1 MSSFEDFYE
10 NSKQLLMANHGEM
23 EAKLIEKAFDFARKM
38 HKNQTRKTKEPYDQ
52 HPIRVALK
60 LAKLKADYETICA
73 ALLHDVIEDCTCDE
87 MTEEQMAQYIVEEF
101 NSNIYKL
108 VDSVTKFSPRD
119 EHDVFHSNAQTINKL
134 LTSIIDDDIGVR
146 AILIKLCDRDDNMD
160 TIYGHN
166 DPVKEE
172 RISKETLDVYVP
184 FATLFGLFDLKE
196 KFEEQCFRI
205 TDGQLYDEV
214 QNRKNK
220 IFNDEKFMTLL
231 TRELFD
237 NIKKAFTA
245 VFKDEN
251 GNETSIPIIHIREVR
266 LRDKGLYSIVRNIRD
281 NKASDIS
288 QVIDLITYRIVIDSE
303 DIKDLYAAMGI
314 INQKYPIL
322 NGGQYAFRDYVSSPK
337 NQLYNGLLTYNSV
350 PFNGRKVQVHFEY
363 QTPSMQEKSEIGIA
377 SYWNYD
383 DMNAVKEMQE
393 FVKKMPVYYFLNNLY
408 KGYKDG
414 FYNDE
419 SLYCLARQVIFS
431 KRIYIKGPGFDLH
444 EAYEKIKLSDY
455 LACIGYIFDPN
466 TQVCLVNDK
475 SANINTVLHNNDY
488 IRIYSKEEGS
498 RSSGN
503 NGFFRSRG
511 KK

>member
-10 NSKQLLMANHGEM
+10 NSKQLLMANHGEI

-101 NSNIYKL
+101 NLNIYKL
-108 VDSVTKFSPRD
+108 VDSVTKFSPKD

-146 AILIKLCDRDDNMD
+146 AILIKLCDRDDNME

-166 DPVKEE
+166 DPIKEKKIAE
-172 RISKETLDVYVP
+172 ETLNVYVP

-196 KFEEQCFRI
+196 KFEEQSFRI
-205 TDGQLYDEV
+205 INQIQYSSV
-214 QNRKNK
+214 QMKKN
-220 IFNDEKFMTLL
+220 
-231 TRELFD
+231 ELFSD
-237 NIKKAFTA
+237 LDFMNRLNDLRKSEIIDLLISNNIPVK
-245 VFKDEN
+245 
-251 GNETSIPIIHIREVR
+251 EVR
-266 LRDKGLYSIVRNIRD
+266 LRDKGLYSIDRNIKD
-281 NKASDIS
+281 NKASDIT

-314 INQKYPIL
+314 INQMYPIL

-337 NQLYNGLLTYNSV
+337 NQLYNGLLTYNSLL
-350 PFNGRKVQVHFEY
+350 FNGRQVQVHFEY

-383 DMNAVKEMQE
+383 DMDAVSKMQE
-393 FVKKMPVYYFLNNLY
+393 FVKKMAVYYFLNNLY
-408 KGYKDG
+408 KGYKHG
-414 FYNDE
+414 AYNDE
-419 SLYCLARQVIFS
+419 EFYCLAKKAIFS
-431 KRIYIKGPGFDLH
+431 KRIYIKGPEFGLH
-444 EAYEKIKLSDY
+444 EAYEGIELSDY
-455 LACIGYIFDPN
+455 LDFIQYPFNPDREI
-466 TQVCLVNDK
+466 CLVNDNV
-475 SANINTVLHNNDY
+475 ANRNMVLHNNDY

-503 NGFFRSRG
+503 NGFFRTRG